1 MLTVNNGVLNNLK
14 NRASDAGSLL
24 AQILHNLIEHHEGV
38 LEADLDYCFVI
49 YFQKDNRY
57 SVQTKVSGSKE
68 IKDIQ
73 RFDSLE
79 LVIEY
84 ILKTWW

>member
-1 MLTVNNGVLNNLK
+1 MLTVNNDVLSSLK
-14 NRASDAGSLL
+14 HRAADAGSLL
-24 AQILHNLIEHHEGV
+24 AQILHNLEESYEGV
-38 LEADLDYCFVI
+38 LAVDLNYCFVI